1 MEVRPV
7 ETPVLAAQ
15 FTQYLPFVD
24 TPSIR
29 SEFRRRAQLVKE
41 SPGLAKIGVPTEEEL
56 GGCGLG
62 RPLVQLN
69 ADFQHIPAYYPH
81 GPFWNIRSA
90 WPLSGPRC
98 VLPTKT
104 WPDTEGAWPSELTDE
119 QLAKVADAGVVFKC
133 AYLTGVL
140 FDPKTRQS
148 HPVNPIL
155 HLQMQCEFVGLLD
168 EQLPTTLSAGISGT
182 QAIFVDRHAKRP
194 VSAGED
200 LVWYIPGWVPALR
213 ASRHATARLTPSSVE
228 DVFFEECDAIAK
240 ANNDSPYCIRVQSKA
255 AAMETVAALH
265 EHMKAACEKE
275 IRANPQCHHMLA
287 AIERLLYEDIDRR
300 VFAKLATPVPT
311 WGGCR
316 VNCAL

>member
-1 MEVRPV
+1 
-7 ETPVLAAQ
+7 
-15 FTQYLPFVD
+15 
-24 TPSIR
+24 
-29 SEFRRRAQLVKE
+29 
-41 SPGLAKIGVPTEEEL
+41 
-56 GGCGLG
+56 
-62 RPLVQLN
+62 
-69 ADFQHIPAYYPH
+69 
-81 GPFWNIRSA
+81 
-90 WPLSGPRC
+90 

-104 WPDTEGAWPSELTDE
+104 WPTEKGAWPSELTDE

-140 FDPKTRQS
+140 VDPKTQQAQS
-148 HPVNPIL
+148 VNPIF

-213 ASRHATARLTPSSVE
+213 ASRYATARLTPSSVE

-265 EHMKAACEKE
+265 EQMKAACKVGE
-275 IRANPQCHHMLA
+275 LA
-287 AIERLLYEDIDRR
+287 GDAQVVAQQLLVALERLLYEDIDRR